1 MLTVQLKDIKAG
13 KLDKDGNVVPYKDV
27 TFEVPQPFALERQ
40 KTLTYALDAVDDIEG
55 LEVTT
60 KFIADVRLD
69 VIEITWSDTLDPDFF
84 ELDSA
89 FDLLKGELWFAITEK
104 DPGTVDWIGSYNLLD
119 VTLKKD
125 RGRIHVTVQ
134 LKTQ

>member
-13 KLDKDGNVVPYKDV
+13 KLDKDGNVVPYEDV
-27 TFEVPQPFALERQ
+27 TFEAPQPFALERQ

-55 LEVTT
+55 LEITT

-69 VIEITWSDTLDPDFF
+69 VIQINWSDTLDPALF
-84 ELDSA
+84 ELNSE
-89 FDLLKGELWFAITEK
+89 FDILKGELWFAITEK
-104 DPGTVDWIGSYNLLD
+104 DPGTVDWIGNYNLLD